1 MSNKQRA
8 LNLIGLSQRANQL
21 ISGESLVLQAVRS
34 NKAKLVIVASD
45 ASENTRKQFLN
56 KCEYYN
62 VPVVTTFSREEVSHA
77 LGKERTVCALLDKGF
92 VHSLQ
97 KLL

>member
-1 MSNKQRA
+1 MSNNQKA
-8 LNLIGLSQRANQL
+8 LNLIGLSQRAGQL

-56 KCEYYN
+56 KCDYYN
-62 VPVVTTFSREEVSHA
+62 VPIVTTFSREEVSHA

>member
-1 MSNKQRA
+1 MSSNQRA

-21 ISGESLVLQAVRS
+21 ISGETLVLQAVRS

-56 KCEYYN
+56 KCEHYN
-62 VPVVTTFSREEVSHA
+62 VPIVTTFSREEVSHA

>member
-21 ISGESLVLQAVRS
+21 ISGESLVLQAIRS
-34 NKAKLVIVASD
+34 NKAKLVIVASN

-62 VPVVTTFSREEVSHA
+62 VPVVTSFSREEVSHA

>member
-21 ISGESLVLQAVRS
+21 ISGESLVLQAIRS
-34 NKAKLVIVASD
+34 NKAKLVIVASN

-62 VPVVTTFSREEVSHA
+62 VPVVTAFSREEVSHA

>member
-1 MSNKQRA
+1 MNNKQRA
-8 LNLIGLSQRANQL
+8 LNLIGMAQRAGQL
-21 ISGESLVLQAVRS
+21 TSGESLVLKAIRS
-34 NKAKLVIVASD
+34 GQAKLVVLASD
-45 ASENTRKQFLN
+45 ASDNARKQFLN
-56 KCEYYN
+56 KCEYYD
-62 VPVVTTFSREEVSHA
+62 VVIDTSFSREEISHA

>member
-1 MSNKQRA
+1 MNNKQRA
-8 LNLIGLSQRANQL
+8 LNLIGLSQRAGQL
-21 ISGESLVLQAVRS
+21 ISGEALVLQAVRS
-34 NKAKLVIVASD
+34 KKAKIVCLASN

-56 KCEYYN
+56 KCEHYN
-62 VPVVTTFSREEVSHA
+62 VPVVTEFSREELSHA
-77 LGKERTVCALLDKGF
+77 LGKDRTVCALLDKGF